1 MKTTNIKNYMV
12 RPNAEVIPS
21 QHTITV
27 KIMTQHH
34 VTTASKKLIDD
45 RFLVQLAK
53 LNQPL
58 PPNKQMT
65 PEDIARLW
73 EGVGKSGMTQYKL
86 KVDLNADVL
95 ELIGR
100 DPNQ

>member
-1 MKTTNIKNYMV
+1 MV

-34 VTTASKKLIDD
+34 CSTASKKLTED

-53 LNQPL
+53 LN
-58 PPNKQMT
+58 
-65 PEDIARLW
+65 
-73 EGVGKSGMTQYKL
+73 
-86 KVDLNADVL
+86 
-95 ELIGR
+95 
-100 DPNQ
+100 